1 VLVRAL
7 THASYAAEHPGV
19 EHQQAL
25 AFVGDAVV
33 ALVVA
38 EHLWRAEP
46 GAAVGELTSRRAA
59 LVADEA
65 LARWAAALDLGALLR
80 LGRGA
85 DQTGGR
91 GTVSMLATALEAVL
105 GALYFDAGIPAVR
118 RVIGSLAGW

>member
-91 GTVSMLATALEAVL
+91 ETVSMLATALEAVL